1 MAQSSGQDQS
11 GSSCLLC
18 SFTPCFAASGQGG
31 TLAFP
36 VSPHLHRE
44 NMWGVSLLVQAQVG
58 GGTMIIL
65 SKSSLR
71 VVLVNS
77 RALMASL
84 EAG

>member
-1 MAQSSGQDQS
+1 MAP
-11 GSSCLLC
+11 LA
-18 SFTPCFAASGQGG
+18 SFVPSRPVLHSLTQAASGQGG

-71 VVLVNS
+71 VVLVNC